1 MALRFNVGD
10 TSGDMDG
17 MAAGSSPTTS
27 RAAYASLLLDE
38 HVPAESSAR
47 FATVPT
53 LRQRVRAGCPRGGQP
68 GLVIQLCF
76 VTSLRSGPPELSN
89 MQLTIYPESHR
100 RPTRTPTRNAV
111 TDYVPGRQRCR
122 PLFLA

>member
-10 TSGDMDG
+10 TS
-17 MAAGSSPTTS
+17 
-27 RAAYASLLLDE
+27 
-38 HVPAESSAR
+38 
-47 FATVPT
+47 ATW
-53 LRQRVRAGCPRGGQP
+53 
-68 GLVIQLCF
+68 
-76 VTSLRSGPPELSN
+76 SN